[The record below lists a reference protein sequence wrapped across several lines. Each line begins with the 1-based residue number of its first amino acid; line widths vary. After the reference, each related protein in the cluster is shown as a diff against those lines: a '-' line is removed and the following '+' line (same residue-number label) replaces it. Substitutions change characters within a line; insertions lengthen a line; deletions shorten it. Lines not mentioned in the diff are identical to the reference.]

1 MKRTVQFIIIPVL
14 LFSLFFIYGCP
25 VGIDYPPDE
34 PGTVKID
41 KALLGTWTCT
51 MDTCS
56 DLQVV
61 KVEKN
66 DDYSYTIEVLA
77 KGSMYSVNDDKFKGY
92 VTNIDGKDILYAHEE
107 STGKYYNYH
116 YLVSGNKLTLYDV
129 SLLVGGIDAAT
140 STQAFRNE
148 ISASIKLEGFLKE
161 PLYLKKN

>member
-1 MKRTVQFIIIPVL
+1 MKRIVQFIFLPAL

-25 VGIDYPPDE
+25 VGIAFPPDE

-41 KALLGTWTCT
+41 KALLGTWTCS

-56 DLQVV
+56 DIQVV

-66 DDYSYTIEVLA
+66 DDYSYNIEVLE
-77 KGSMYSVNDDKFKGY
+77 KGSMYSVNDAKFKGY

-116 YLVSGNKLTLYDV
+116 YLVSGKKLTLYDV
-129 SLLVGGIDAAT
+129 SLLVGGIDAVT
-140 STQAFRNE
+140 STQAFRDE
-148 ISASIKLEGFLKE
+148 ISGSIKMKGFLDE
-161 PLYLKKN
+161 PHYFNKN